1 MIWLIFGVLLWSAA
15 HWFRRVAPGVR
26 ERMGDKGKGLVAL
39 LVVASI
45 VLMVIGYR
53 AADPTPL
60 WYLGDWAIHA
70 NNLLML
76 LAMAL
81 FGVGHSKSRLRGM
94 MRHPMLN
101 GMVVWAVAHLMVNGD
116 LPSLVLWGG
125 LAGWALLTMMVVN
138 ASDPAP
144 EPYSDGTLKGDIR
157 LFVLTL
163 VFFGVAT
170 GIHAWIGP
178 WPFPG

>member
-15 HWFRRVAPGVR
+15 HWFKRVAPGVR
-26 ERMGDKGKGLVAL
+26 EPMGDKGKGFVAV

-45 VLMVIGYR
+45 AVMVIGYR
-53 AADPTPL
+53 GAEMVPL
-60 WYLGDWAIHA
+60 WSLGGWAVHA
-70 NNLLML
+70 NNTLML

-101 GMVVWAVAHLMVNGD
+101 GMVVWSVAHLMVNGD
-116 LPSLVLWGG
+116 LASLVLWGG
-125 LAGWALLTMMVVN
+125 LAGWAILTMMVVN

-144 EPYSDGTLKGDIR
+144 EPYADGTIKGDIR

-163 VFFGVAT
+163 VIFGGVAV
-170 GIHAWIGP
+170 IHAWIGP